1 MVNQSVAINMALLED
16 SKDTNFLKTSL
27 SLFLLFFISFSL
39 SIFLVSSLP
48 DGSPT
53 NVVPPPSNK
62 TVCTKF

>member
-1 MVNQSVAINMALLED
+1 MALLED

-39 SIFLVSSLP
+39 SIFLVSSFP

-62 TVCTKF
+62 IGL